1 MRTCAAALLLLAAA
15 AAHAACPSSAP
26 EFLAVYGSCSP
37 YQACPNGA
45 VTWQIGP
52 VPAGPN
58 PGYGG
63 YQIQPCDTVLWSF
76 GDGTTQTVTG
86 ADRVTHDYP
95 LPGNYA
101 VRATVS
107 NALGSTDAVPLPAVI
122 ATSPSRLRFIGGN
135 SSDPPCTAC
144 VVGREGGG
152 AVTIAVERSLDLSR
166 TISADAVVNFDGNP
180 VRAPLQFAP
189 NETRKSFSVEIP
201 NDSVYSGTRYV
212 PLTFENV
219 HGGALTLDHT
229 LAQPI
234 LAVVDDDPVPTL
246 SIDPLFSIA
255 EGDAEWMPVAIPLHL
270 SAPMGVDVD
279 LNANVTLIADTRDD
293 NSGFTGVIRAG
304 ETSGALRGSV
314 RGNLFPEPDKSFLVT
329 IDTVGSS
336 VPLLGV
342 KSCLVTIVNDDAA
355 LYPPQTSAPIGTPVL
370 LVLNIGSPFRE
381 PASIA
386 LTSSAPGVVSVPAAV
401 TIAAG
406 ETKVSIVVTGVA
418 GGTAQ
423 IDAAVPGRKTQPST
437 IEVTPARRRAAG
449 R

>member
-1 MRTCAAALLLLAAA
+1 MLAALLFAAA
-15 AAHAACPSSAP
+15 TCPIAAP
-26 EFLAVYGSCSP
+26 EFLAVQGACSP

-45 VTWQIGP
+45 VTWQIAP

-58 PGYGG
+58 AGYGG
-63 YQIQPCDTVLWSF
+63 YQIEPCDTVLWSF
-76 GDGTTQTVTG
+76 GDGTTQTVVGT
-86 ADRVTHDYP
+86 DRVTHDYP
-95 LPGNYA
+95 LPGNYT

-107 NALGSTDAVPLPAVI
+107 NALGSTDAAPLPSVI
-122 ATSPSRLRFIGGN
+122 ATSPSRLRFVTGN
-135 SSDPPCTAC
+135 SSDPGCFAC
-144 VVGREGGG
+144 VVAREGGG
-152 AVTIAVERSLDLSR
+152 AVTIDVERSLDLSR
-166 TISADAVVNFDGNP
+166 TITADAVVTFDHAT

-189 NETRKSFSVEIP
+189 NETRKSFTVDIP
-201 NDSVYSGTRYV
+201 NDNVYSGTRYF

-219 HGGALTLDHT
+219 HGGALTLEYT
-229 LAQPI
+229 LAQPV

-255 EGDAEWMPVAIPLHL
+255 EGDAEWMPIAIPLHL
-270 SAPMGVDVD
+270 SAPMGVDVY
-279 LNANVTLIADTRDD
+279 LNANVTLIADTLGD

-304 ETSGALRGSV
+304 ETSGALTGSV

-329 IDTVGSS
+329 ISTVGGN

-342 KSCLVTIVNDDAA
+342 KSSLVTIVNDDAA
-355 LYPPQTSAPIGTPVL
+355 LYPPQTSAPVGTPIL
-370 LVLNIGSPFRE
+370 LVLNIGSPFHE

-386 LTSSAPGVVSVPAAV
+386 LTSSAPDVVPVPAPV

-406 ETKVSIVVTGVA
+406 ETKVSILVTGIA

-423 IDAAVPGRKTQPST
+423 IGAVVPGRKTQPST